1 MNGNPGDI
9 EVEVRALLDA
19 LAASSDPA
27 AFQALLG
34 LSQIQHRRRLD
45 NNINE
50 PVGASDSMLTRER
63 IFHVFD
69 TLTALDRSVV
79 GIHANASIFF
89 AATDRGDEKASI
101 IWCWFPS
108 ELVS

>member
-1 MNGNPGDI
+1 MVTDLTVSLQESVLEPSAFI
-9 EVEVRALLDA
+9 EV
-19 LAASSDPA
+19 
-27 AFQALLG
+27 ALLG

>member
-1 MNGNPGDI
+1 MAVDLSTRLQESVLEFSALI
-9 EVEVRALLDA
+9 EV
-19 LAASSDPA
+19 
-27 AFQALLG
+27 ALLG
-34 LSQIQHRRRLD
+34 LSQIHHRRRL
-45 NNINE
+45 NSNINE

-63 IFHVFD
+63 RFHVFD

-79 GIHANASIFF
+79 GIHANTSIFF

-101 IWCWFPS
+101 IWCWFPA